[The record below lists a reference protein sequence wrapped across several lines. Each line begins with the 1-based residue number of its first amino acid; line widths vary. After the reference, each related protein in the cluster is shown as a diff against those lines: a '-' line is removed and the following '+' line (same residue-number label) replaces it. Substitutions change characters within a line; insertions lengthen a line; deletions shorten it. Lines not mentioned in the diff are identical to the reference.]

1 MKYTMENYEGKTK
14 IEISRL
20 NRMTK
25 SVEHILSYFEVLKG
39 FDKIIHYH
47 FLERIAQKKLVGD
60 KREAIIVFMHTTK

>member
-1 MKYTMENYEGKTK
+1 MKTK
-14 IEISRL
+14 LKLRFQGLIA
-20 NRMTK
+20 MTK